1 MSKLEL
7 QAEQCRFLQTAII
20 SHVVLKPTN
29 KTKLKMYSAIFTSI
43 ISYHQNWKE
52 PTTVQY

>member
-29 KTKLKMYSAIFTSI
+29 KTKLKMFSLAVKLEEVS
-43 ISYHQNWKE
+43 
-52 PTTVQY
+52 